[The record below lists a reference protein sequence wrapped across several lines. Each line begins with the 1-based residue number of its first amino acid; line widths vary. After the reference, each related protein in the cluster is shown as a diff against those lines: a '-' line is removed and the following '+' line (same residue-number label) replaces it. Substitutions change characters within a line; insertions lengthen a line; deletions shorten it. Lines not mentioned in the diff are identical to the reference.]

1 MPEPTYPVTIDT
13 LGKLID
19 HGMGAFLWCPTCSK
33 AGRLDVR
40 NIDLKQLAKH
50 VGRDWYFISRRWP
63 IRCPALSTNARGGST
78 AGQPQAPH
86 ANRTPMPQRSPT
98 AQCRTAYQP
107 NVMAPAPTSMI

>member
-63 IRCPALSTNARGGST
+63 IPCATCGERNVEVRIRAPVPSHP
-78 AGQPQAPH
+78 GQ
-86 ANRTPMPQRSPT
+86 R
-98 AQCRTAYQP
+98 
-107 NVMAPAPTSMI
+107 